1 MQSFGPYVVLERI
14 ATGGFGE
21 VYRGRHVG
29 AGGFEKQVAL
39 KFVRPELARSAE
51 DIQGLID
58 EAKLAA
64 RLTHGSI
71 VQTLDLLQV
80 GEVWVVVQEFI
91 DGVDLLQ
98 LGRSLV
104 RHERRLGINECIY
117 IAKAVLLALD
127 FVHRLRG
134 PDGHPLGL
142 MHCDIAPANVMVNAG
157 GEVKL
162 IDFGTVRGAHLADV
176 GGAQGGGK
184 LRYRAPEQMRTQPF
198 DHRADLYSTGLILWE
213 LLAGE
218 RVYEG
223 FELDEIVN
231 AAARG
236 DVPPI
241 LQLRPDVPPQL
252 AEVMQYAL
260 HPDPHQRYR
269 EAAEFHW
276 ALEAQDLGRDTS
288 GTCRV
293 LGEIVGALQQERN
306 TPSSAPSLVPV
317 AEDSLESSLFDAL
330 E

>member
-1 MQSFGPYVVLERI
+1 MQSFGPYVVLDRI

-21 VYRGRHVG
+21 VYRGRQAG

-39 KFVRPELARSAE
+39 KLVRPELARSAE

-71 VQTLDLLQV
+71 CQTLDLVQV
-80 GEVWVVVQEFI
+80 GEVWVVVQEYI

-104 RHERRLGINECIY
+104 RHERRLGLSECVY

-127 FVHRLRG
+127 FVHRLQG
-134 PDGHPLGL
+134 PDGYPLGL

-162 IDFGTVRGAHLADV
+162 IDFGTVRGAHLVDV
-176 GGAQGGGK
+176 AGGSGGGK
-184 LRYRAPEQMRTQPF
+184 LRYRAPEQMRSEAF
-198 DHRADLYSTGLILWE
+198 DHRADLYSTGLLLWE

-223 FELDEIVN
+223 FQLDEIVD
-231 AAARG
+231 AAVRG

-241 LQLRPDVPPQL
+241 LQLRPDVPAQL
-252 AEVMQYAL
+252 AEVLQYAL
-260 HPDPHQRYR
+260 HPDPTQRYR

-276 ALEAQDLGRDTS
+276 ALEAQEVDRDTS
-288 GTCRV
+288 GSCRA
-293 LGEIVGALQQERN
+293 LAEIVGALRQEA
-306 TPSSAPSLVPV
+306 TPPHAPSLVPV
-317 AEDSLESSLFDAL
+317 AEDSLEASLFDAL